1 MTGKRVLG
9 AKRYRSL
16 ESTCTQEPSEF
27 GHCQGATMRARY
39 DARRSGNVAR
49 MKGERERKFG
59 ESKEKRLAGAPVP
72 DLRSTRERHGKR
84 ARV

>member
-49 MKGERERKFG
+49 MKGERERVWRVQG
-59 ESKEKRLAGAPVP
+59 EE
-72 DLRSTRERHGKR
+72 TRWCTGSRFTFDP
-84 ARV
+84 